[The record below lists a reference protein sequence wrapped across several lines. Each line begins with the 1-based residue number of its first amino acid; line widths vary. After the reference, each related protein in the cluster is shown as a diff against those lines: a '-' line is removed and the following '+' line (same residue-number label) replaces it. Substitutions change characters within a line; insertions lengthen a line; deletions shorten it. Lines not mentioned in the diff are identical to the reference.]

1 MSEVMTWW
9 DTLEWHAYE
18 VAYGDP
24 PGTPSRELAPAT
36 CQTRILDLT
45 PSEAVLWAAIPKTMR
60 QAIRKGERSWQIR
73 IGNFDAYQDVH
84 QQTAQ
89 RQRSDETYRCQ
100 RRWVAMGCAVV
111 TTAHSSVEARVGA
124 CYVIRYQ
131 GWAYYASGP
140 SLLPHVMP
148 ALIWRA
154 MRACQALG
162 DHLFE
167 VGWQDHAEDA
177 KGQSMDGPLA

>member
-24 PGTPSRELAPAT
+24 AGTRSRELATAT
-36 CQTRILDLT
+36 WQT
-45 PSEAVLWAAIPKTMR
+45 
-60 QAIRKGERSWQIR
+60 R